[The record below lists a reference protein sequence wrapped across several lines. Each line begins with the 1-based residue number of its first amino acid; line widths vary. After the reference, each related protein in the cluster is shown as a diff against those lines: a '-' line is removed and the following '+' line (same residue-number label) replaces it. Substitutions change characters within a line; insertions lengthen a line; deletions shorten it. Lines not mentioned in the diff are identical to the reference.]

1 MDERLSIDPEAC
13 LSASRNTFN
22 LSSLLFVS
30 RFGIPLRHLSFSP
43 LLSLFRLRFQIPLH
57 LLHPQLSPK
66 TLVNLSDF
74 TPGRLH
80 EVICLCMAGLRCLR
94 GCYLH
99 AGHLPVL
106 RHLLRRPGLSSYPT
120 NDEGRYPSKRRYGDE
135 NINEG
140 APQALGWKDSG
151 PLLKHACPRPTPYL
165 NSPALLAPPL
175 LITTKFTCRHE
186 KVLNGA
192 LASCCNSLPLIL
204 YNDRSGRGFK
214 SGS

>member
-30 RFGIPLRHLSFSP
+30 RFGIPLRHLSFSL

-66 TLVNLSDF
+66 MLVNLSDL

-120 NDEGRYPSKRRYGDE
+120 DDEGQISKKKEEWRREHKRGSAPGLGLERQRSPS
-135 NINEG
+135 
-140 APQALGWKDSG
+140 QTCL
-151 PLLKHACPRPTPYL
+151 
-165 NSPALLAPPL
+165 SPAHALSKFSCPP
-175 LITTKFTCRHE
+175 
-186 KVLNGA
+186 G
-192 LASCCNSLPLIL
+192 SSLTD
-204 YNDRSGRGFK
+204 YNK
-214 SGS
+214 IHL

>member
-1 MDERLSIDPEAC
+1 MLDIC
-13 LSASRNTFN
+13 LS
-22 LSSLLFVS
+22 FV
-30 RFGIPLRHLSFSP
+30 
-43 LLSLFRLRFQIPLH
+43 
-57 LLHPQLSPK
+57 
-66 TLVNLSDF
+66 T
-74 TPGRLH
+74 
-80 EVICLCMAGLRCLR
+80 
-94 GCYLH
+94 CYEDQVS
-99 AGHLPVL
+99 A
-106 RHLLRRPGLSSYPT
+106 RTRPMT
-120 NDEGRYPSKRRYGDE
+120 KGRYPRKRRNGDE

-140 APQALGWKDSG
+140 ARQALGWKDSG